1 MRDPHSTPPPPRLT
15 LLAALCV
22 LITAVACDP
31 GDRPRGAPS
40 EPPARLTL
48 DTVAVVHNEL
58 LFLVLDVEHL
68 LVLRTGGSADTGE
81 GAGR

>member
-1 MRDPHSTPPPPRLT
+1 MHDPHSGALPSRLT

-31 GDRPRGAPS
+31 GGRPRGTPS

-48 DTVAVVHNEL
+48 DTVAVVHNDL
-58 LFLVLDVEHL
+58 LYLVQDVEHL
-68 LVLRTGGSADTGE
+68 LVLRIRE
-81 GAGR
+81 QM

>member
-1 MRDPHSTPPPPRLT
+1 MT

-48 DTVAVVHNEL
+48 DTVAVVHNDL
-58 LFLVLDVEHL
+58 LFLVLDVKRGY
-68 LVLRTGGSADTGE
+68 VRYRTGGSADTGE